1 MYRTDITQSID
12 PAAPNYG
19 TLAKVGE
26 ARAAGARMQ
35 AQGTEALTNIGAS
48 IFQVGYNAFKEN
60 EKKTATKE
68 LESGLQSEVSTLEGQ
83 LTEVER
89 LDTENKAKVELERI
103 QAANQANEIV
113 PAAILAGAD
122 PDEAKTLSQNFFT
135 SQENKFVSAFREEQK
150 RIIAARD
157 AMPQR
162 QHEMMLRSEALL
174 KKYITSMPELA
185 SNFRQVAQQVT
196 GKERLDLYSVNKLYE
211 DINFIQNQKDA
222 QAKALAKQD
231 DNMRKAYVTD
241 RSRAGVSETQANG
254 EFDVLQPNE
263 RMQLANAAVEYN
275 NAQTQSEAALKAGG
289 NALLNITTLTQAM
302 FDNDLMA
309 STTHIYTQMQKLG
322 VSRQMIASGT
332 IPAEIASSTA
342 YKKLQEDA
350 GSAILN
356 LLDEQ
361 FQAANSK
368 LIDKIKSSPADA
380 ATASKAQA
388 DLSKWYEDKR
398 KFYTENKTSFL
409 VATALTPEDYN
420 KTLKQR
426 LDIVNSLTT
435 SLGLPP
441 EVIAS
446 LGMTGDVKG
455 YNDAR
460 ARYPKAAKALD
471 HFSRLRE
478 KAMQGVPDAEWI
490 DLMKNIDSY
499 NGDKSSKTPTT
510 LNEAVASLV
519 TYNQVAEVVN
529 KTAIDKSLM
538 NGDTGNNVALLV
550 SKSFAD
556 PANAE
561 QFLSKNVLSTQTVL
575 SQLDAGEK
583 PAVANQIDMA
593 AETHVY
599 GADAHGDK
607 AKMAYQDTIAYYS
620 RFADMGVSVVFADAT
635 GNGTLAIKYTNP
647 KPGASP
653 DKIRNWTM
661 TRETAIMAKA
671 NARLKAVDDVL
682 RIQSLTTGK
691 PINQLRFE
699 FINTFNKDGMVSEAR
714 GDQTVK
720 MLAPQESPT
729 RGTVNAPTSTTD
741 KWWK

>member
-1 MYRTDITQSID
+1 MYRIDNTQNIE
-12 PAAPNYG
+12 PASPNYG

-26 ARAAGARMQ
+26 ARAAGARIK
-35 AQGTEALTNIGAS
+35 AQSAEALTNIGAS
-48 IFQVGYNAFKEN
+48 IFKAGYESYKTN
-60 EKKTATKE
+60 EKQTAIKG
-68 LESGLQSEVSTLEGQ
+68 LESGLKEEVSTLESQ
-83 LTEVER
+83 MMDVER
-89 LDTENKAKVELERI
+89 LDTENKATIELERI
-103 QAANQANEIV
+103 QAANQANEII

-122 PDEAKTLSQNFFT
+122 PTEAKELSQNFFT
-135 SQENKFVSAFREEQK
+135 SKENKFVATFREEQQ

-174 KKYITSMPELA
+174 KKYIANMPELA

-196 GKERLDLYSVNKLYE
+196 GKERVDLYSVNKLYE
-211 DINFIQNQKDA
+211 DINFIEKQKTE
-222 QAKALAKQD
+222 QSKALAKQD
-231 DNMRKAYVTD
+231 EIMRKAYVND
-241 RSRAGVSETQANG
+241 RSRAGVSETQSNG

-263 RMQLANAAVEYN
+263 RMQLANAAAEYS
-275 NAQTQSEAALKAGG
+275 NAQTKSDAALKAGG

-302 FDNDLMA
+302 FDNDLMG

-332 IPAEIASSTA
+332 IPAEIANSTA

-350 GSAILN
+350 GTAILN

-361 FQAANSK
+361 YQAANSK

-380 ATASKAQA
+380 ATASKAQN
-388 DLSKWYEDKR
+388 DLSAWYENKR

-409 VATALTPEDYN
+409 VATALSPEDYN

-460 ARYPKAAKALD
+460 SRYPKAAKALD
-471 HFSRLRE
+471 HFARLRE
-478 KAMQGVPDAEWI
+478 KAMQGVPDADWI

-499 NGDKSSKTPTT
+499 NGANSSKTPTT

-519 TYNQVAEVVN
+519 TYNQVAEMVN
-529 KTAIDKSLM
+529 KTAIDKNLM
-538 NGDTGNNVALLV
+538 DGNTGNNVALLV
-550 SKSFAD
+550 AKSFAD

-561 QFLSKNVLSTQTVL
+561 QFLSKNILTTQQVL
-575 SQLDAGEK
+575 SQLDVGEK
-583 PAVANQIDMA
+583 PAIMNQIDMS
-593 AETHVY
+593 AEVHVY

-607 AKMAYQDTIAYYS
+607 AKMAYQDTVSYYS
-620 RFADMGVSVVFADAT
+620 RFADMGVSVVFADST
-635 GNGTLAIKYTNP
+635 GNGTLAIRYTNP

-671 NARLKAVDDVL
+671 NSRLKAVDDVL

-699 FINTFNKDGMVSEAR
+699 FINTFNKTGMVSEAR

-729 RGTVNAPTSTTD
+729 RGTVSAPASTSK
-741 KWWK
+741 KWWE